1 MLLNDEQLRIVHH
14 TSTSTTKHE
23 PFSVKRIVTA
33 VKEIVFTSQDY
44 SKTND
49 QMFMKC
55 YRLFG
60 TNRLDSAS
68 NPVLD
73 PGIFLKR
80 ILSLQYWQL

>member
-1 MLLNDEQLRIVHH
+1 MNSCALYITHLPLLQK
-14 TSTSTTKHE
+14 KHE

-55 YRLFG
+55 YGLFG
-60 TNRLDSAS
+60 TNGLDSAS